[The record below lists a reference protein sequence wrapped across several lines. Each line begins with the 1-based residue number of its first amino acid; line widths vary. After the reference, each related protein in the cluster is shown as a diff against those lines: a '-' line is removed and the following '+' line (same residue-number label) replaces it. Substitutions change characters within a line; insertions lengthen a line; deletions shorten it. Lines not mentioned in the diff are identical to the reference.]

1 MTKSCKL
8 ALVQMLV
15 EGGAKARNL
24 TRAEARIGE
33 AAAIGAS
40 IVLLP
45 EALDLGWTHPSA
57 RTEAKPIPEGE
68 PCRRLRAA
76 AQRHG
81 VFVCAGRTERSG
93 DRLFNASVLIDP
105 QGEILLHHRKI
116 HELDF
121 ALELYSR
128 GDQMGV
134 AETPFGR
141 IGVMICAD
149 GFAPGQVISRT
160 LTLMGAEL
168 ILSPCAWAVPANH
181 DNARDPYGQLWLDN
195 YGAVS
200 RDCDVVIAGCSN
212 VGLVSAGEWAGRQC
226 IGCSL
231 IMGSSGQ
238 PLARASYGVA
248 AEEILLVDLPTSR
261 QSNCLRS

>member
-1 MTKSCKL
+1 M
-8 ALVQMLV
+8 VV
-15 EGGAKARNL
+15 EGGAKAQNL
-24 TRAEARIGE
+24 ARAEVRIGE
-33 AAAIGAS
+33 AAALGAS

-57 RTEAKPIPEGE
+57 RTEAEPIPHGE

-81 VFVCAGRTERSG
+81 VFVCAGLTERSG
-93 DRLFNASVLIDP
+93 DKLFNAAVLIDP

-121 ALELYSR
+121 ALELYLR
-128 GDQMGV
+128 GDRLGV
-134 AETPFGR
+134 AETPFGK

-149 GFAPGQVISRT
+149 GFAPGQIISRT
-160 LTLMGAEL
+160 LALMGAEL
-168 ILSPCAWAVPANH
+168 ILSPCAWAVPGDH
-181 DNARDPYGQLWLDN
+181 DNTREPYGQLWLDN
-195 YGAVS
+195 YGVVS
-200 RDCDVVIAGCSN
+200 RDCGVVIAGCSN
-212 VGLVSAGEWAGRQC
+212 VGPVSAGEWAGRQC

-231 IMGSSGQ
+231 VMGSSGQ

-248 AEEILLVDLPTSR
+248 AEEIVMVDLQIIHP
-261 QSNCLRS
+261 SNYRRW